1 MHILRSEKSC
11 PKILV
16 IPPNL
21 IYISSITN
29 ECNIRK
35 ANKSRLSKKIRKNT
49 TISMN
54 GQKTRAFLA
63 AFSEF
68 LKV

>member
-1 MHILRSEKSC
+1 MYIFLSEKSC

-21 IYISSITN
+21 IYISSMIN
-29 ECNIRK
+29 EFNIRK
-35 ANKSRLSKKIRKNT
+35 ANKSRISKKNPKKPDHKHERSEKPCVLT
-49 TISMN
+49 
-54 GQKTRAFLA
+54 